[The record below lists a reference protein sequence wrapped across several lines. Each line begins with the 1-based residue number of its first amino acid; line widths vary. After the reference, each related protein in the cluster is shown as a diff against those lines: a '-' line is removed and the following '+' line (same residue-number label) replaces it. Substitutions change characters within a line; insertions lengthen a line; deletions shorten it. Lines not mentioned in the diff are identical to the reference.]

1 MAKNDQVSEEVLS
14 LVKSLREEFRAF
26 VQAQDAKWKEQDERW
41 EDLDSWREAQDKKW
55 EEQARQ
61 WEEAEGYFLS
71 IKEDLTVM
79 EEKLDRVCGTAQTV
93 DETLALHKRSESS
106 HGGVHA
112 RFERLEALHGISS

>member
-1 MAKNDQVSEEVLS
+1 MAQNDQVSEVLS
-14 LVKSLREEFRAF
+14 LVKVLREEFGAF
-26 VQAQDAKWKEQDERW
+26 VQTQDKKWEEQAKRW
-41 EDLDSWREAQDKKW
+41 EDLDSWREAQDKRW

-71 IKEDLTVM
+71 IKEDLTVL
-79 EEKLDRVCGTAQTV
+79 EEKLDRVCGTARTV
-93 DETLALHKRSESS
+93 DAALSRHKRAESS